1 MENYKVKIVKQYL
14 WMKKQN
20 TSEGFRMEKNVVMDD
35 IIMVTV
41 EFGKGNGKI
50 IDKMDK
56 VVSKTKEERLSKVI
70 GLMA

>member
-20 TSEGFRMEKNVVMDD
+20 TSVVFRMVKSVDMAD

>member
-1 MENYKVKIVKQYL
+1 MESYKVKIVKQYL

-20 TSEGFRMEKNVVMDD
+20 TSVAFRMVKSVDMAD

>member
-20 TSEGFRMEKNVVMDD
+20 TSVAFRMVKSVDMAD

>member
-1 MENYKVKIVKQYL
+1 MESCKVKIVKQYL

-50 IDKMDK
+50 IDKMEK
-56 VVSKTKEERLSKVI
+56 VVSKTKEERL
-70 GLMA
+70 

>member
-1 MENYKVKIVKQYL
+1 MENFKVKIVKQYS

-20 TSEGFRMEKNVVMDD
+20 TSEIFRMEKNVVMDD

-56 VVSKTKEERLSKVI
+56 AVSKTKEERL
-70 GLMA
+70 

>member
-20 TSEGFRMEKNVVMDD
+20 TSVVFRMVKSVDMAD
-35 IIMVTV
+35 IIMVTA

-50 IDKMDK
+50 IDKMEK

>member
-1 MENYKVKIVKQYL
+1 MESYKVKIVKQYL

-20 TSEGFRMEKNVVMDD
+20 TSEVFRMEKNVVMDD

-56 VVSKTKEERLSKVI
+56 AVSKTKEERL
-70 GLMA
+70 